1 MEEGEGCAGRG
12 ATRFSSARSE
22 LYRSPKRPASSHRH
36 DAESASSSLPH
47 LAIARPDS
55 LWLLKT
61 YLLSSSGSFSP
72 LDWDNIVS
80 DTPPYHTLT
89 LVPALRQRTLYRRS
103 AAWANRR

>member
-12 ATRFSSARSE
+12 ATRFSSASSE

-36 DAESASSSLPH
+36 DAESASSASLPH

-61 YLLSSSGSFSP
+61 YLFSAGSFGSS
-72 LDWDNIVS
+72 DWDNIVS
-80 DTPPYHTLT
+80 DTLT
-89 LVPALRQRTLYRRS
+89 LVPALRQRTL
-103 AAWANRR
+103 